1 VVKSVQKS
9 GVRKTR
15 FFRTF
20 EERGPMLESNT
31 TVFGVYADFVAL
43 RTSVKSLKALGFRDD
58 DISVLFPERAV
69 LRALPDEPEASFFAA
84 TGIEIEPLIGGNLNF
99 LTYIYSVGE
108 GAVSGALSFLG
119 VPAYEAERYEG
130 RIKNGELLV
139 GVRSECTSQA
149 ELATEILV
157 ETGARNVWAAA
168 ADSWGE
174 GVESSSKGRSRTG
187 GRNPQSGK
195 RSSRSVQN

>member
-1 VVKSVQKS
+1 M
-9 GVRKTR
+9 
-15 FFRTF
+15 FART
-20 EERGPMLESNT
+20 T
-31 TVFGVYADFVAL
+31 TVFGMYADFVAL

-69 LRALPDEPEASFFAA
+69 LRALPDEPESSFRAA

-108 GAVSGALSFLG
+108 GSVSGALSLLG
-119 VPAYEAERYEG
+119 IPAHEAKRYEG
-130 RIKNGELLV
+130 RIRYGELLV
-139 GVRSECTSQA
+139 GVRSEWTSQA

-157 ETGARNVWAAA
+157 DTGARNVWAGA
-168 ADSWGE
+168 ADSSEERVE
-174 GVESSSKGRSRTG
+174 GSSNGRSRTS
-187 GRNPQSGK
+187 GRNPQSGN